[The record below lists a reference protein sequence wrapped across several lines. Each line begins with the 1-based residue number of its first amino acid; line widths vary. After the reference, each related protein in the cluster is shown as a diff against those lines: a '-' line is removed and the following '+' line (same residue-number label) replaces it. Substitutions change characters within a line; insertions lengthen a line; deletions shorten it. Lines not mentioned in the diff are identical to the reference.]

1 MSLEVRTYKDLDLN
15 FTAHPVTK
23 DVVKRTG
30 NAAIIGALR
39 NLILTNLYE
48 KPFQP
53 TFGSRIRN
61 LLFEDISFITAN
73 MLQSEIQSVIQN
85 FEPRVSVDA
94 IRVEA
99 QPEENRYAVTL
110 RFYINNLQNPVT
122 INQQTIDLLKQHT
135 DKTEHHSLLGEVLG
149 KHV

>member
-122 INQQTIDLLKQHT
+122 INLFLEK
-135 DKTEHHSLLGEVLG
+135 VR
-149 KHV
+149 

>member
-53 TFGSRIRN
+53 TFGSRIRG
-61 LLFEDISFITAN
+61 LLFEDVSFITAN
-73 MLQSEIQSVIQN
+73 MLQTEIQTVIKN
-85 FEPRVSVDA
+85 FEPRVSIDA
-94 IRVEA
+94 IRVQT

-110 RFYINNLQNPVT
+110 RFYINNLEDPVT
-122 INQQTIDLLKQHT
+122 INLFLEK
-135 DKTEHHSLLGEVLG
+135 VR
-149 KHV
+149 